1 MLKALLKTRAQ
12 AMMNSMFARMRG
24 GKQSKGKSLLI
35 VLLAV
40 YVVGAL
46 LFSFG
51 SMLYGIAQSVGGT
64 EMQFLLFVFT
74 GIIGV
79 LLSVIGSVFTTEKQ
93 LFDANDNE
101 LLLSMPIPPWAI
113 LFSRIGML
121 WGLNAVFMLFV
132 LAPALYVYL
141 TCCTVSAAGVVT
153 LILGMVLL
161 PTFSLAVDCAVG
173 WLIAWISSKLR
184 IKNLAYYFVVIAFIG
199 VYMWFMTKAND
210 IMGLLLTGGGVMLDS
225 MRRFLPPV
233 YWFAIAAERPSPAA
247 FLLLFLWNL
256 LPIAVVYWL
265 LSRTFIRIVT
275 TNRGAKKIVYR
286 ERSLKTATP
295 GKALLSKELRRF
307 VTLPAYLLNAG
318 FGVLLELVFAGLL
331 AVKGPSI
338 TSFIPDLAAFGDIL
352 PLMIV
357 AIASFMAVMT
367 SLTAPS
373 ISLEG
378 KRFWILRSLP
388 VPTAVIF
395 RAKLGAN
402 LLVGMP
408 PLAILSIVA
417 ILVLPM
423 SAPMALFVFLLPQ
436 LLQIFAAVFGLCANL
451 WMPRFDWINEMTV
464 IKQSGSV
471 MVATFGGMGLE
482 MLGVVAYITL
492 GSLYSPLAILSMVTV
507 LVILLD
513 AALTA
518 YLFKKGIQLFEKL

>member
-24 GKQSKGKSLLI
+24 GKQSKGKALLI
-35 VLLAV
+35 ALLAV

-51 SMLYGIAQSVGGT
+51 SMLYAIAQSIGGT

-93 LFDANDNE
+93 LFDATDNE
-101 LLLSMPIPPWAI
+101 LLLAMPIPPRII
-113 LFSRIGML
+113 LFSRIAML

-132 LAPALYVYL
+132 LVPALFVYL
-141 TCCTVSAAGVVT
+141 ITCTVSAAGIVT
-153 LILGMVLL
+153 LILGIVLL

-173 WLIAWISSKLR
+173 WLVALISSKLR
-184 IKNLAYYFVVIAFIG
+184 IKNLAYYVVLIAFFG
-199 VYMWFMTKAND
+199 VYLWFMTKAND
-210 IMGLLLTGGGVMLDS
+210 IMGMLLTSGGAMLDM

-233 YWFAIAAERPSPAA
+233 YWFAMAAEHPSPVA
-247 FLLLFLWNL
+247 FLLLLLWNL
-256 LPIAVVYWL
+256 LPMAIVYWL
-265 LSRTFIRIVT
+265 LSHTFISIVT

-286 ERSLKTATP
+286 EQSLKTATP
-295 GKALLSKELRRF
+295 GKALLARELRRF
-307 VTLPAYLLNAG
+307 VTLPSYLINGG
-318 FGVLLELVFAGLL
+318 FGVVLELIFAGAL

-338 TSFIPDLAAFGDIL
+338 TAIIPDLAAYKDIL

-388 VPTAVIF
+388 VPTAEIF

-408 PLAILSIVA
+408 SLAILSIVT
-417 ILVLPM
+417 IFVLPM
-423 SAPMALFVFLLPQ
+423 SAPMAFLVFLIPQ
-436 LLQIFAAVFGLCANL
+436 MLQIFAAVFGLCANL

-464 IKQSGSV
+464 VKQSGSV
-471 MVATFGGMGLE
+471 MVTIFGGMGLV
-482 MLGVVAYITL
+482 MLGVIAYATL
-492 GSLYSPLAILSMVTV
+492 GSLLTPVTILSLLTV
-507 LVILLD
+507 LIILID
-513 AALTA
+513 AALIA
-518 YLFKKGIQLFEKL
+518 YLFKKGIRLFEKL